1 MNSFKEL
8 DGKIIEVNIGKL
20 TCYKSNGKFSK
31 TPKTNC
37 QIFRGKFENETKVF
51 IRRFDKD
58 ILPKSDEEKDK
69 EFVEKKKEFIRDMEL
84 LRLPDRTSHMH
95 ENFTR
100 YFCCEKDDNF

>member
-1 MNSFKEL
+1 VNSFKEL

-20 TCYKSNGKFSK
+20 ICYKSNGKFSK

-58 ILPKSDEEKDK
+58 RLPKSGEEIDK
-69 EFVEKKKEFIRDMEL
+69 EYIRDMEL
-84 LRLPDRTSHMH
+84 LRQPDRTSHMH

-100 YFCCEKDDNF
+100 YFCCEQDDNF